1 MSENPSAAILAAGT
15 GERLRAAAH
24 GLPKPLVEV
33 AGRTLLARQAEALL
47 DAGANSVLAVVN
59 SETAG
64 LIRERAVKLPREL
77 ELVVRD
83 TPNSMETLFA
93 IGERLRAGRFLLAT
107 VDAIVPRPEFRRF
120 AAEAREL
127 TPGASG
133 FDGALAVVKWRGDR
147 RPLFAAVAADGLIRG
162 LGGSELGESG
172 GSETPLVTAG
182 LYFFSTA
189 IFRFVEPA
197 RASGLGAMREYLSY
211 LIRAGMRLK
220 AIEVSGAIDIDEAPD
235 LAAARAMLGNQ
246 SGPAFVREG
255 RE

>member
-1 MSENPSAAILAAGT
+1 MGENQNAAILAAGT

-47 DAGANSVLAVVN
+47 DAGADSVLAVVN

-64 LIRERAVKLPREL
+64 LIRERAVKLPPEL
-77 ELVVRD
+77 ELMVRD

-93 IGERLRAGRFLLAT
+93 IGERLRAGHFLLAT
-107 VDAIVPRPEFRRF
+107 VDAIVPRLEFRRF
-120 AAEAREL
+120 AAQACEL
-127 TPGASG
+127 AASPEASG
-133 FDGALAVVKWRGDR
+133 FEGALAVVKWRGDH
-147 RPLFAAVAADGLIRG
+147 RPLFALVAADGLICG
-162 LGGSELGESG
+162 LGGSE
-172 GSETPLVTAG
+172 TALVTAG

-189 IFRFVEPA
+189 IFRFVQPA
-197 RASGLGAMREYLSY
+197 RASRLGAMREYLSY
-211 LIRAGMRLK
+211 LIRAGTRLK
-220 AIEVSGAIDIDEAPD
+220 AVEVSGAIDVDEASD
-235 LAAARAMLGNQ
+235 LAAAHAMLGNQ